1 MKSWKIGAIA
11 GLIAGII
18 AGIISILHALSMLN
32 LGLPFSCIITI
43 TEVPLTYITLV
54 ELTINIVWGI
64 ILGMFYSKV
73 YDLIPVKHVFKG
85 LFYGLILGLIY
96 NIRTAHFNYLYA
108 YPNYAISITIGI
120 FVLIFYGLSIGILY
134 KFFQGK
140 YYLNQKKLKISKHD
154 IAMGI
159 QSGAIAGLI
168 GGMIITFAHII
179 LWDPLFVSESLL
191 DINFYISQF
200 GSHAFMNMMWGAV
213 FGILYAIFYSRIPGK
228 IIFKGVAFAILIFFI
243 TSFRVA
249 IGCLLY
255 GNIPSFIG
263 WGNGIFLFLVY
274 GLLLG
279 LLYRKPSK

>member
-11 GLIAGII
+11 GLIAGIV
-18 AGIISILHALSMLN
+18 AGIISIFHALSMLN
-32 LGLPFSCIITI
+32 LGLPFSFIITI
-43 TEVPLTYITLV
+43 TEVPLIYITLV

-64 ILGMFYSKV
+64 ILGIFYSKV

-96 NIRTAHFNYLYA
+96 NIRTANFNYLYA
-108 YPNYAISITIGI
+108 YPDYAISNAIGI
-120 FVLIFYGLSIGILY
+120 FVLISYGLSIGILY
-134 KFFQGK
+134 KFFQSK
-140 YYLNQKKLKISKHD
+140 YYLDRKKLKISKYD
-154 IAMGI
+154 IGMGI

-168 GGMIITFAHII
+168 GGIVITFAHII
-179 LWDPLFVSESLL
+179 FWDPVLVSESLL
-191 DINFYISQF
+191 DIEFYISQF
-200 GSHAFMNMMWGAV
+200 GAHAFMNMMWGAV

-249 IGCLLY
+249 FSSLLY
-255 GNIPSFIG
+255 GNIVNFIG

-274 GLLLG
+274 GLVLG
-279 LLYRKPSK
+279 LLYRKPKK